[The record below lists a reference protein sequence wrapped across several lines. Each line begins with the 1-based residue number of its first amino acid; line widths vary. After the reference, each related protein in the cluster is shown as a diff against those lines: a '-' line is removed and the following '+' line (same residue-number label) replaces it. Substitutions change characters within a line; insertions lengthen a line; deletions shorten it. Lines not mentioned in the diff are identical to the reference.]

1 MHLGRTRTLLASLF
15 FIALTTGTFS
25 AQAQSPLSAY
35 TQQQTEFLPVDE
47 AYELSVIGTTEQEA
61 LLQWLIAPDYY
72 LYRHAFA
79 VKARTNSQAIEIALA
94 IPDGLAKTDEFFGDV
109 EVYYGA
115 LDASV
120 ELAESVELIE
130 LSVTYQGCA
139 DAGLCYPPETK
150 TFLWHTA
157 SGEVQKGKLS
167 PTVLDTNAPQ
177 DGGEAEDFGLIAALV
192 FALLGGVILNIMPCV
207 FPILSLKALS
217 FTRGDAQ
224 SHRRSSLVYSAGVIV
239 SFVGIAAVLIA
250 IQQTGKLIGW
260 GFQLQN
266 TGFVIGL
273 AYLFTLM
280 GLSLNGLLH
289 FGTSMMNVGQSLTEK
304 DGDAGSFFTGI
315 LAVVVASPCTAP
327 FMGSA
332 LGYALTQ
339 PIYIT
344 LLVFASLG
352 LGMAL
357 PMVILSYSDAAV
369 KILPKPGPWMD
380 TAKNVLAFPLYLTS
394 VWLLWVAGNQ
404 SGVNTMAM
412 ALSGLVLLAMAAYL
426 YGETPVRKVVTTL
439 LVIAAVLLAIPQS
452 DSRDDGAG
460 ARKLSE
466 GQLAYSAAALAS
478 YREAG
483 KPVFVDVTADWCIT
497 CLANEAAVLFTP
509 EIEEAF
515 LAADLPYMIA
525 DWTDYD
531 ADIGEFVKS
540 HGRSGIPL
548 YVMYPRGTSSDPVIL
563 PQLLTRD
570 IVLSAIE
577 KAQ

>member
-1 MHLGRTRTLLASLF
+1 MKLGQPQALLASLF
-15 FIALTTGTFS
+15 IFALTTLTLS
-25 AQAQSPLSAY
+25 VQAQSPFSAY

-47 AYELSVIGTTEQEA
+47 AYQLSVIGDGKQQA
-61 LLQWLIAPDYY
+61 LLQWLIAPNYY

-79 VKARTNSQAIEIALA
+79 AKARTANGNVDLTLA

-115 LDASV
+115 VDASLA
-120 ELAESVELIE
+120 LAEAAELIE
-130 LSVTYQGCA
+130 LSITYQGCA

-157 SGEVQKGKLS
+157 SGEVQKG
-167 PTVLDTNAPQ
+167 TLDPGTLKTGSTNTT
-177 DGGEAEDFGLIAALV
+177 DSTDDVGLMAALV

-224 SHRRSSLVYSAGVIV
+224 SHRRSSLVYAAGVVV

-289 FGTSMMNVGQSLTEK
+289 VGTSMMNVGQSLTEK
-304 DGDAGSFFTGI
+304 EGDAGSFFTGV

-357 PMVILSYSDAAV
+357 PMVVLSYSNAAV

-404 SGVNTMAM
+404 AGVNTMAL

-426 YGETPVRKVVTTL
+426 YGDSSIRKTVSGL
-439 LVIAAVLLAIPQS
+439 LLIAAVFLAIPQG
-452 DSRDDGAG
+452 DNDERAAG
-460 ARKLSE
+460 SRKLAD
-466 GQLAYSAAALAS
+466 GQIAWSAATLAS

-483 KPVFVDVTADWCIT
+483 KPIFVDVTADWCIT

-509 EIEEAF
+509 EVELAF
-515 LAADLPYMIA
+515 LAADIPYMIA

-548 YVMYPRGTSSDPVIL
+548 YVMYPSGVGSQPVIL
-563 PQLLTRD
+563 PQLLTRE

-577 KAQ
+577 NAQ